1 MAFFTGGQGKV
12 KLLMLYIIERFRT
25 PITKEQLYTAMVT
38 ADGTGFFEMSEL
50 LAQLEQEKYVLS
62 VPVRQQQLLYITE
75 KGARLIAAF
84 EREIARSVRDEVMGY
99 ADEHRDEIKRENC
112 VVFDAIPQPDGSFRL
127 ELSILEKDRA
137 IFEIVLYAPDPAFAN
152 RVRENWLRDADSVY
166 LDTLT
171 RLSEQGS
178 GFRD

>member
-38 ADGTGFFEMSEL
+38 VDGTGFFEMSEL

-75 KGARLIAAF
+75 KGARLTAAF

-99 ADEHRDEIKRENC
+99 ADEHREAIRLENC
-112 VVFDAIPQPDGSFRL
+112 VVTDALPRGDGSWSL
-127 ELSILEKDRA
+127 NLAILENKSA
-137 IFEIVLYAPDPAFAN
+137 AFEINMLMPDSHSTFVAQQ
-152 RVRENWLRDADSVY
+152 RWLAGADEIY
-166 LDTLT
+166 LDLLKRLT
-171 RLSEQGS
+171 QEETTI
-178 GFRD
+178 D